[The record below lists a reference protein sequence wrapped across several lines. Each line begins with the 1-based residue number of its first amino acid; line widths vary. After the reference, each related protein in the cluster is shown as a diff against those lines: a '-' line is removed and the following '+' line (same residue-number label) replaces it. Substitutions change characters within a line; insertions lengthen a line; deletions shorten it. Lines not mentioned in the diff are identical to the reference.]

1 MVLTKQNSV
10 QELVGVF
17 NNYEKYL
24 DRNARTVIKITG
36 ALLYVFQHIV
46 SSSKFYIFFFY
57 FSSKPKPLSSDFV
70 YFVYTSFR
78 YSNSSIFYK
87 WKQTNELL
95 TGVWSCVTSKIFRF
109 FGRNHINDKEILPVE
124 LPPISTIHI
133 FC

>member
-46 SSSKFYIFFFY
+46 SSSKFYISTFHQAF
-57 FSSKPKPLSSDFV
+57 KPLSSDFV
-70 YFVYTSFR
+70 YFVYTSFTQ
-78 YSNSSIFYK
+78 I
-87 WKQTNELL
+87 QA
-95 TGVWSCVTSKIFRF
+95 F
-109 FGRNHINDKEILPVE
+109 F
-124 LPPISTIHI
+124 
-133 FC
+133 